1 MKRFLTLL
9 LFLAMCYFGLAGCT
23 GGGSGGDSGTTLQTE
38 PVETPPDGGDEEIPI
53 HNLFASE
60 PGTMVSMSALT
71 GTVDPVGTNIVDDFD
86 GDGLVNSKETTG
98 NVWVADYPHIGASIS
113 TPVTM
118 RIEILYNSE
127 TSSKE
132 LSSEIMAEDT
142 ENTKVNS
149 SDVVHRKEVNN
160 RTVQFQ
166 DRILT
171 TSSQSLSIGARR
183 IDGFKRGRIAANIKT
198 AGIGSVRTKGATSLS
213 NSYTDTTDRT
223 FTDWVDK
230 PFKNDVDAEGWA
242 QKDNSKSKRAKQLR
256 TEYRTVSDTSKKIKP
271 NSGYV
276 RASLYITN
284 NTVNMPVKLTNILCS
299 FMLENSDGKLLPVQS
314 FRLRNDD
321 YSLFEL
327 NLYGDKTFGPYVIE
341 LANLNTQEI
350 KDAIAK
356 GYNPRIFLVDYQMEH
371 VPDSNYRTALSGSFS
386 GNNLKI
392 VEENAKG
399 RTAGIK
405 LVYPGDRQFF
415 RVTAFDTDGVES
427 RTGSIG
433 ATTFSPGVSLE
444 KALNR
449 ITYSGVDI
457 QYADIVFDMSGMDP
471 EFSIPRFHIRT
482 IKSINGEEMKL
493 PFPVVDSVPYKTI
506 AGNHVDKDGISLG
519 GSSTAYLVKPIGEWT
534 DQEIQDFKVWAV
546 FENGRYYLH
555 TGDVLSTG
563 DIPTYFE
570 YQIPGQTAVRVPMVK
585 GIQSMIWPGDH
596 YDIVCLEFEEQ
607 EEETQV
613 FGSNPLETGEAL
625 SFNTKWNLDTIEEF
639 PFQPDAGSA
648 YLGEAILGDT
658 IEFSIKLNQTRYLN
672 PDFGTPDTTTEPGK
686 RIYQAFSYDL
696 DRPVVTRKFEIDE
709 AVDFEISFGLGGQYK
724 HWTNLVD
731 PINRS
736 PSSIYTLDVSDRN
749 WNYLDQEFT
758 IRVPIPMNLDGVGPD
773 GTVKIFI
780 RPARNN
786 AYRESVWPLPYTEV
800 KQFRGT
806 LFAAANTGAT
816 QIEVTDTV
824 GTAYVN
830 DTLYLDGYG
839 YQINSVDIQTDKTV
853 LTFATTLQS
862 DNAAGADVFVNLST
876 NYPEP
881 IMQIEVDDGFE
892 SAWNLANPDSS
903 TDNGDAFKPLTLM
916 DQDLDSPVNFLG
928 YYHNQMETNWLGHQ
942 IYSNPYWNQWTDS
955 SKFKPQS
962 EKFESIQTAGSNRM
976 SVEYSNFDARFL
988 LSGGENLV
996 STDATNDQEYPKLAS
1011 YGNKA
1016 LAVWQSKNASG
1027 DYDIRGRVIDL
1038 TPGNEGALLG
1048 SEIAI
1053 SSNNVN
1059 TQKEPQVSVI
1069 NNKAIVTWLS
1079 DDVVSTIFQVKGRV
1093 IDLSNGSEGQFLS
1106 PEFLVNTTLNLS
1118 HAEPRLATAN
1128 NKAIVVW
1135 WLITP
1140 SFTYEVEGQIVDLST
1155 GNEGALINSKLSIN
1169 TNNTDGQY
1177 DHEVAALG
1185 NKAFVVWHSSH
1196 SGKLTIQ
1203 GQIIDLASG
1212 NEGEFLGA
1220 EKTINS
1226 TNVYAETYPHVIVHN
1241 EKALV
1246 TWKSYAN
1253 SPGTLIDIKGQVVNL
1268 SSGFE
1273 GELIGSE
1280 TILDTNNTGMNNVL
1294 LMEVVG
1300 NKAFVA
1306 WKSHDAG
1313 GQNQIEGRT
1322 VNLETGKEGETIG
1335 STLLIDPRDGDESN
1349 LDLTSSDGRVFVV
1362 YTSNTL
1368 GPGNDIMGQ
1377 IIDLTTGHEGRLIGS
1392 PVLISINR
1400 TSHQANPSVVN
1411 NQGVLS
1417 IIWESMDNEVDYDI
1431 KSQVMQLKDDLLDEN
1446 LNYFKAPL
1454 LERDYEVKARIVEE
1468 LQ

>member
-9 LFLAMCYFGLAGCT
+9 FFLALCYFGLVGCT
-23 GGGSGGDSGTTLQTE
+23 GGGSDGGEGTTLQTE
-38 PVETPPDGGDEEIPI
+38 PVDTPPGAGEGEVPV
-53 HNLFASE
+53 HNLFSSE
-60 PGTMVSMSALT
+60 PGTTVSMSALT
-71 GTVDPVGTNIVDDFD
+71 GTVDPVGTNITDDFD

-98 NVWVADYPHIGASIS
+98 NVWVADYPHIGATIA

-118 RIEILYNSE
+118 RIEILYNNE

-171 TSSQSLSIGARR
+171 TSSQNLNIGARR
-183 IDGFKRGRIAANIKT
+183 IDGFKKGRIAANIKT
-198 AGIGSVRTKGATSLS
+198 AGIGSVRTKGTTSLS

-223 FTDWVDK
+223 FTDWADK

-256 TEYRTVSDTSKKIKP
+256 TEYRTVSDTTKKIKP

-284 NTVNMPVKLTNILCS
+284 NTVNMPVKLSNILCS
-299 FMLENSDGKLLPVQS
+299 FMLENADGRLLPVQS

-321 YSLFEL
+321 YSMFEL
-327 NLYGDKTFGPYVIE
+327 NLYGGKTFGPYVIE
-341 LANLNTQEI
+341 LANLNSQEI

-356 GYNPRIFLVDYQMEH
+356 GYNPRIFLVDYRMEH

-392 VEENAKG
+392 IEENAKG

-415 RVTAFDTDGVES
+415 RVTAFDTDGIES
-427 RTGSIG
+427 RTGSVG

-457 QYADIVFDMSGMDP
+457 QYADIIFDMSGMDP

-482 IKSINGEEMKL
+482 IKSINGEEMNL

-506 AGNHVDKDGISLG
+506 TGNHVDKDGISLG

-563 DIPTYFE
+563 DVPSYFE

-639 PFQPDAGSA
+639 PFQPDTGST

-658 IEFSIKLNQTRYLN
+658 IEFTIKLNQTRYLN

-686 RIYQAFSYDL
+686 RIYKAFSYDL
-696 DRPVVTRKFEIDE
+696 DRPVVARKFNLDE

-736 PSSIYTLDVSDRN
+736 PSSIYPLDVSDRN

-758 IRVPIPMNLDGVGPD
+758 IRIPNPMDLDGVGPD
-773 GTVKIFI
+773 GTVKVFI

-806 LFAAANTGAT
+806 LLTAANTGAT
-816 QIEVTDTV
+816 QLEVTDTV
-824 GTAYVN
+824 GTAHVN
-830 DTLYLDGYG
+830 DTLYLDGNG
-839 YQINSVDIQTDKTV
+839 YQISTVDAQADKTV
-853 LTFATTLQS
+853 LTLATTLQS
-862 DNAAGADVFVNLST
+862 DKAEGEKVYINLHAPLT
-876 NYPEP
+876 EPE
-881 IMQIEVDDGFE
+881 IHFELDDNFE
-892 SAWNLANPDSS
+892 SDWNLTNQDSTIDS
-903 TDNGDAFKPLTLM
+903 GDAYKPLTVT
-916 DQDLDSPVNFLG
+916 DQDPDTPANYLG
-928 YYHNQMETNWLGHQ
+928 YYNNLMETNWIGAQ
-942 IYSNPYWNQWTDS
+942 TYANPYWNQWADS
-955 SKFKPQS
+955 SNIDKLTQKGTDGSQVNNPDNPLNLKNEFMGSAKKISSGNNHENKIENYQYVVMLDNKLLITWSENLGESDGTKGKIFNLIKDKEVNEIKEFDISTRPTSYSAAFPFDDNQKALIATHSLRLELDIIDLSPGNEGNKLVPQISFGHEDFSKISKLQGDFSGVRFTNYNQKALISWDTYDGSYKVKGRFIDLS
-962 EKFESIQTAGSNRM
+962 EGSLGELIGTQHFDIHERPGGVSRGFHDVSLFGSSAFFVWRCMGSELKGRFFDMSNGNEGNALTSEFTLSDTSLSIRPKILSSNNRALVLFADGALFREGDIKLQTIDAESGNLGSLLGSKKTISSSNANNQDNPFFYKFEQRALI
-976 SVEYSNFDARFL
+976 VW
-988 LSGGENLV
+988 
-996 STDATNDQEYPKLAS
+996 AS
-1011 YGNKA
+1011 SHETVGTYQIMG
-1016 LAVWQSKNASG
+1016 Q
-1027 DYDIRGRVIDL
+1027 IIDL
-1038 TPGNEGALLG
+1038 TPGNEGNKIGDEITFLG
-1048 SEIAI
+1048 TKTDYEITPI
-1053 SSNNVN
+1053 LDGVNNNILITWGNGNLERKAKTIEIDLQNNEVYQGN
-1059 TQKEPQVSVI
+1059 TFVWNGSRKHYTKRSQ
-1069 NNKAIVTWLS
+1069 IVTNHS
-1079 DDVVSTIFQVKGRV
+1079 PIISFQKG
-1093 IDLSNGSEGQFLS
+1093 GSLYFQFLNWRID
-1106 PEFLVNTTLNLS
+1106 ERNL
-1118 HAEPRLATAN
+1118 
-1128 NKAIVVW
+1128 
-1135 WLITP
+1135 
-1140 SFTYEVEGQIVDLST
+1140 
-1155 GNEGALINSKLSIN
+1155 
-1169 TNNTDGQY
+1169 
-1177 DHEVAALG
+1177 
-1185 NKAFVVWHSSH
+1185 
-1196 SGKLTIQ
+1196 
-1203 GQIIDLASG
+1203 
-1212 NEGEFLGA
+1212 
-1220 EKTINS
+1220 
-1226 TNVYAETYPHVIVHN
+1226 
-1241 EKALV
+1241 
-1246 TWKSYAN
+1246 
-1253 SPGTLIDIKGQVVNL
+1253 
-1268 SSGFE
+1268 
-1273 GELIGSE
+1273 
-1280 TILDTNNTGMNNVL
+1280 
-1294 LMEVVG
+1294 
-1300 NKAFVA
+1300 
-1306 WKSHDAG
+1306 
-1313 GQNQIEGRT
+1313 
-1322 VNLETGKEGETIG
+1322 
-1335 STLLIDPRDGDESN
+1335 
-1349 LDLTSSDGRVFVV
+1349 
-1362 YTSNTL
+1362 
-1368 GPGNDIMGQ
+1368 
-1377 IIDLTTGHEGRLIGS
+1377 
-1392 PVLISINR
+1392 
-1400 TSHQANPSVVN
+1400 
-1411 NQGVLS
+1411 
-1417 IIWESMDNEVDYDI
+1417 
-1431 KSQVMQLKDDLLDEN
+1431 
-1446 LNYFKAPL
+1446 FKAPL